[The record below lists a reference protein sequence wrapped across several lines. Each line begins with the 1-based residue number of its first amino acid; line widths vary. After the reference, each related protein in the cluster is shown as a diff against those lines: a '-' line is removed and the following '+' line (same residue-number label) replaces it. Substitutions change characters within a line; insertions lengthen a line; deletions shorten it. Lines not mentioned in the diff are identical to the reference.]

1 MRIDD
6 PVTMRAAVDGARRE
20 ADRAVGDGAG
30 GEAWLMEIERARREA
45 WRCDAT
51 APLDLGPALGGAEVD
66 AARASVAGS
75 AAGTVAARRSGT
87 GDRPLR
93 PYGLEPVAATSMAAS
108 GMPTGALG
116 ASGAGTSAAM
126 PAGAGNGSPHARVD
140 ASANAPAAND
150 EPASIGREPAA
161 RGGDPATAG
170 RSMARE
176 GAGQAPVI
184 ADIPDTHDAEGK
196 APSGSHGHGG
206 EADAAS
212 VPVNG
217 RSGASGAPSV
227 DARGAAASGG
237 EHASVRLHVE
247 RGADGLLNAWLG
259 VDRGAD
265 AQAAAV
271 VAHWRDDARRRGDT
285 VGAIHINGQAIARG
299 GDPARGGASPGPSD
313 LPASTPAFF
322 ESNAGE
328 H

>member
-6 PVTMRAAVDGARRE
+6 HVTMRAAVDGARRE

-66 AARASVAGS
+66 AARASAAGS
-75 AAGTVAARRSGT
+75 AAGTVAARRSGA

-93 PYGLEPVAATSMAAS
+93 PYGLEPMAATLMAAS
-108 GMPTGALG
+108 GMPTGA
-116 ASGAGTSAAM
+116 M
-126 PAGAGNGSPHARVD
+126 PAQAGNGGFRARPD
-140 ASANAPAAND
+140 ASANAPAAN
-150 EPASIGREPAA
+150 EESTSIRREPGA
-161 RGGDPATAG
+161 RGGDPATSG

-176 GAGQAPVI
+176 GAGHAPVVL
-184 ADIPDTHDAEGK
+184 DLHDMHDAEGNAQGRSK
-196 APSGSHGHGG
+196 GA

-212 VPVNG
+212 GPASG
-217 RSGASGAPSV
+217 RSGATGAPSV
-227 DARGAAASGG
+227 DVRGTAASGG
-237 EHASVRLHVE
+237 EYAPVRLHVE

-285 VGAIHINGQAIARG
+285 VGAIHINGQAIARD
-299 GDPARGGASPGPSD
+299 GDPARGGASPGPSY

-322 ESNAGE
+322 EANAGE